1 MGSVLPKPI
10 LSKVIE
16 RVGSPECYGGC
27 CSING
32 YRTTMEDAHCM
43 KITEDRMLFGI
54 FDGHSNDRCSQ
65 HVAEHLPPRILN
77 EPLSALTKEKLE
89 QLCIDVD
96 EEFLNISREGGSTGT
111 FCIVDKATLKV
122 TICNVGDSRIMLV
135 RDGNIVFV
143 TSDHK
148 PMNLDEKNRIEEAG
162 GVVRMN
168 RVDGDLAVS
177 RAFGDG
183 QFKRSENKDPR
194 KQKVIA
200 VPDITVVEAQKGD
213 ILVLACDGVFESNF
227 SNPEVAQFVTENM
240 PAVKPDGT
248 CGDVAVTCAR
258 VCDQAIKRGS
268 KDNIS
273 CMVVHFADGT
283 NHANNYGDTSFVPGP
298 PFPKNHE
305 ASKTAYSKM
314 AYLAH
319 SNLPDALRIR
329 HKLYQAH
336 LTGRLNTLPDIEQL
350 SFDLCDEVD
359 VNAEGQFFGA
369 GPPTPEDEIS
379 FFVAL
384 AEGTR

>member
-1 MGSVLPKPI
+1 
-10 LSKVIE
+10 
-16 RVGSPECYGGC
+16 
-27 CSING
+27 
-32 YRTTMEDAHCM
+32 M

-54 FDGHSNDRCSQ
+54 FDGHSNERCSLY
-65 HVAEHLPPRILN
+65 VSEHLPPKILA

-89 QLCIDVD
+89 QMCIDVD

-111 FCIVDKATLKV
+111 FCIVDKAQMKI
-122 TICNVGDSRIMLV
+122 TICNVGDSRIMVV
-135 RDGNIVFV
+135 RNGTILFV
-143 TSDHK
+143 TNDHK
-148 PMNLDEKNRIEEAG
+148 PMNNDEKSRIEEAG

-200 VPDITVVEAQKGD
+200 VPDITTLDLQKGD
-213 ILVLACDGVFESNF
+213 IVILACDGVFESNF
-227 SNPEVAQFVTENM
+227 NNQEVAQFVIENM
-240 PAVKPDGT
+240 PAPKPDGSV
-248 CGDVAVTCAR
+248 GDIAVTAAR
-258 VCDQAIKRGS
+258 VCDAAIRRGS

-283 NHANNYGDTSFVPGP
+283 HHAENYGETSFVPGP

-305 ASKTAYSKM
+305 ASKVAYSKM
-314 AYLAH
+314 AHIAN

-336 LTGRLNTLPDIEQL
+336 LAGRLNTLAEIEQV

-369 GPPTPEDEIS
+369 GPPSAEDEIS